1 MKQEQFMQTLRQG
14 LTSLPKKEVDEIVAD
29 YREYISDAV
38 AAGRNE
44 EEVIAALGDP
54 AKLARELK
62 AQASYRQWESH
73 RSFSNLMRVVISVA
87 GLGVM
92 NFFLFFPFMV
102 YLMLL
107 TAGYMV
113 SVAFMV
119 AGVVMVIAA
128 GGNKLFNWPQF
139 SLHDNG
145 SFAVNG
151 HMGASKLIGLIE
163 DDGHA
168 RSDTPEIPKIPAIPG
183 KPHKVPGVDGLKVDK
198 DHFVFNLSDGEEA
211 HLTLVTGGPVTLE
224 SDDGK
229 ISVDSDDPKVRA
241 LIVDRDDGGVSVARK
256 DVRTIDL
263 ENADGENFSYVA
275 GSNPGETH
283 LRVHSNDGDVS
294 IDRDD
299 KHDAD
304 HFSVGDGKSAVSI
317 DNNQISINDGN
328 DHIHIGTHAGWSII
342 MMVLLFGIGFMI
354 AGALGFWLCIYI
366 SRLTWHGLS
375 RYVKYQISVV
385 TGKESLLAAE

>member
-1 MKQEQFMQTLRQG
+1 
-14 LTSLPKKEVDEIVAD
+14 
-29 YREYISDAV
+29 
-38 AAGRNE
+38 
-44 EEVIAALGDP
+44 
-54 AKLARELK
+54 
-62 AQASYRQWESH
+62 
-73 RSFSNLMRVVISVA
+73 
-87 GLGVM
+87 
-92 NFFLFFPFMV
+92 V